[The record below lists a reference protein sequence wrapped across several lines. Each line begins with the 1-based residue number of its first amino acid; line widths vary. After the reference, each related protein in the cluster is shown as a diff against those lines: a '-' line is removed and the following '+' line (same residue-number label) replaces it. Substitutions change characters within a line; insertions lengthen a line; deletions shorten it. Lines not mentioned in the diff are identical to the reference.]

1 MEYVSQEWFNPL
13 TSSDSQYDLS
23 LISEAQPLFTLC
35 VRQSSPKDTPPARAD
50 SRRSGANMF
59 SLSCAGGST
68 MNFTHICTN
77 SEKLYGRRGLGHLVI
92 HHNSRRRTQIFYKRT
107 NYYAAYADSHSLK
120 NCGISA
126 HEGQHYL
133 KSSSRPFKRWLAIYG
148 LKKGQKLR
156 KLRPLIL
163 VRSLAS
169 LETHQHENWTPIGLS
184 GR

>member
-1 MEYVSQEWFNPL
+1 MEYVSQEWYILLFNERDRLASPYLASQSLCETELGKIETFKNQLSTHPL
-13 TSSDSQYDLS
+13 PGLTPSQV
-23 LISEAQPLFTLC
+23 LIPNTTFPSYRKRNHF
-35 VRQSSPKDTPPARAD
+35 SP
-50 SRRSGANMF
+50 
-59 SLSCAGGST
+59 C
-68 MNFTHICTN
+68 
-77 SEKLYGRRGLGHLVI
+77 
-92 HHNSRRRTQIFYKRT
+92 T

>member
-1 MEYVSQEWFNPL
+1 MCLKQNV
-13 TSSDSQYDLS
+13 
-23 LISEAQPLFTLC
+23 
-35 VRQSSPKDTPPARAD
+35 
-50 SRRSGANMF
+50 G
-59 SLSCAGGST
+59 
-68 MNFTHICTN
+68 
-77 SEKLYGRRGLGHLVI
+77 
-92 HHNSRRRTQIFYKRT
+92 T

-126 HEGQHYL
+126 HEGMKLHVSLFAVPLSSSLNFITWTLVLNSSSGQHYL